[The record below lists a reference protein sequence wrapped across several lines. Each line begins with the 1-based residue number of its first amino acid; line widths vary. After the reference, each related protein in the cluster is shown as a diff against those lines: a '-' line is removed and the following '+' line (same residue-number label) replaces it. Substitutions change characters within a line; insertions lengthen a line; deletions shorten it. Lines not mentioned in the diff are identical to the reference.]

1 MFFLRSPFTLSLA
14 VQDRMRL
21 NNAQINFALCSPFTV
36 FAPIFYL
43 NVIIMAS
50 KRDLKKEIN
59 AVVGALIGEY
69 LLTTAYIPGI
79 DIEKANT
86 VLNKILEM
94 RKEYITRV
102 GANGGNEPKQVREY
116 YKKFKAY
123 FNAQVDEI
131 ISDFESLT
139 K

>member
-1 MFFLRSPFTLSLA
+1 
-14 VQDRMRL
+14 
-21 NNAQINFALCSPFTV
+21 
-36 FAPIFYL
+36 
-43 NVIIMAS
+43 MAS

-86 VLNKILEM
+86 LLNKILEM

-116 YKKFKAY
+116 YKKFKAD